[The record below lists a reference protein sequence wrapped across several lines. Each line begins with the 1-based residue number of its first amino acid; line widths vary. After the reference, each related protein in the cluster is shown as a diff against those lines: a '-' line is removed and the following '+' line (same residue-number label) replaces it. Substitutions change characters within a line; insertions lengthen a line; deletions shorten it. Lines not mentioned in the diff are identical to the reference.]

1 MANSSESNSRFQSIF
16 NAALEA
22 YKNKT
27 GKDLSSHPLLHDP
40 IDRQSPEHFLAA
52 LRREGF
58 HTDLNQ
64 PGSSLDTSS
73 AWLDTTVDAT
83 IQVFQVI
90 NSGLGLV
97 SRKAFTICH
106 QRSDINAYR
115 YILLRG

>member
-1 MANSSESNSRFQSIF
+1 MANTSESNPRFQSIF

-40 IDRQSPEHFLAA
+40 IDHQSPEHFIAA

-58 HTDLNQ
+58 HTDLDQ
-64 PGSSLDTSS
+64 PGSSHDTST
-73 AWLDTTVDAT
+73 AWLDTTVNVT

-90 NSGLGLV
+90 RPGLGLV
-97 SRKAFTICH
+97 SWKTFTIF
-106 QRSDINAYR
+106 QTSSLI
-115 YILLRG
+115 